1 MRSSDRAPE
10 PTTSVHAQ
18 TARRSDEPVGL
29 GGLIVIRQKD
39 SGTRVVF
46 TFLLLIG
53 MLVGLVYA
61 LFLGPTLPWG
71 LPLWLTP
78 VLSIPVMLV
87 GGAWV
92 LGVIFRSVEFHHD
105 ALVDRVLFARRVIR
119 YEEVSDLDLSLIRQY
134 LNFSY
139 VRTLFRLRLR
149 LTHGRPFEFKD
160 TYLGDDDRIHAVRA
174 RIAEII
180 AQTKRASAQHGA
192 PLRTAPAAEAGQ
204 DVHIG
209 AELSLWNAMVG
220 GKYDALVRGN
230 AACEGC
236 LGTDGSRNDVCSA
249 CAGQGVVERQRRV
262 LVAYPAGIE
271 AGQTLRVPGMGLP
284 GLHGGSPGDLYVNIS
299 IKPHPRFE
307 RQGDDLQI
315 QLEISAFTALQGGQI
330 EIVLPNSE
338 AVSVDIPRGT
348 RPGIIK
354 VEGEGMPRLGSAGRG
369 DLLVVVASEGIAEP
383 N

>member
-1 MRSSDRAPE
+1 M
-10 PTTSVHAQ
+10 
-18 TARRSDEPVGL
+18 RRSDELVDL
-29 GGLIVIRQKD
+29 GGLIVTRQKD
-39 SGTRVVF
+39 FVTRVVF
-46 TFLLLIG
+46 TFMLLLG
-53 MLVGLVYA
+53 MLIGLPYA

-71 LPLWLTP
+71 LPPWLTP
-78 VLSIPVMLV
+78 VLSIPVLLV

-92 LGVIFRSVEFHHD
+92 LGVIFRGVEFHHK

-139 VRTLFRLRLR
+139 VRTLFRLRLD
-149 LTHGRPFEFKD
+149 LKHGRPFEFRG
-160 TYLGDDDRIHAVRA
+160 TYLGDNDRIHAVRA
-174 RIAEII
+174 RISEVI
-180 AQTKRASAQHGA
+180 AQTERASAQHGA
-192 PLRTAPAAEAGQ
+192 PFRASPAEVGQ
-204 DVHIG
+204 DVQIG

-220 GKYDALVRGN
+220 GKYDALVPGN
-230 AACEGC
+230 ATCEGC
-236 LGTDGSRNDVCSA
+236 SGRGGSRNDVCSA

-271 AGQTLRVPGMGLP
+271 SGQTLRVPGMGMP
-284 GLHGGSPGDLYVNIS
+284 GLHGGSAGDLYLNIS

-307 RQGDDLQI
+307 RQGADLQI
-315 QLEISAFTALQGGQI
+315 QLQISASTALQGGQV

-354 VEGEGMPRLGSAGRG
+354 VEGEGMPRLGLAGRG
-369 DLLVVVASEGIAEP
+369 DLLVVVALEGVAVP